1 MHLENL
7 NAKFI
12 SSFDNHI
19 KTKIYYKSIDSTQL
33 ECWRLS
39 KKKQITSG
47 TMIISDI
54 QTSAIGTHGR
64 RWFTNEKGN
73 IALSMYFKPEGLV
86 LEEIRDL
93 PIKIAEFL
101 IAQIYFLIG
110 ITLEIKC
117 PNDLMWHGKKVGGIL
132 VETKVQAGFV
142 NEIVIGIGINVA
154 QKEFPSEI
162 ENIATSI
169 NNILCEIGGFK

>member
-12 SSFDNHI
+12 SFFDNHI

-47 TMIISDI
+47 TMIISDV

-64 RWFTNEKGN
+64 RWITNEKGN
-73 IALSMYFKPEGLV
+73 IALSMYFKPESLV

-93 PIKIAEFL
+93 PIEIAEFL
-101 IAQIYFLIG
+101 IAQIYLLTG
-110 ITLEIKC
+110 VNLEIKH
-117 PNDLMWHGKKVGGIL
+117 PNDLMWNGKKVGGIL
-132 VETKVQAGFV
+132 VETKVQSGFV
-142 NEIVIGIGINVA
+142 NEIVIGIGVNVM
-154 QKEFPSEI
+154 QKEFPDEI
-162 ENIATSI
+162 KEIATSI
-169 NNILCEIGGFK
+169 NNILCECGGV

>member
-1 MHLENL
+1 MQLENL

-19 KTKIYYKSIDSTQL
+19 KTKKYYKSIDSTQL

-64 RWFTNEKGN
+64 RWVTNEKGN
-73 IALSMYFKPEGLV
+73 IA
-86 LEEIRDL
+86 
-93 PIKIAEFL
+93 PIYIL
-101 IAQIYFLIG
+101 TG
-110 ITLEIKC
+110 ITLEIKY
-117 PNDLMWHGKKVGGIL
+117 PNDLMWKGIL
-132 VETKVQAGFV
+132 LKLKKLQR
-142 NEIVIGIGINVA
+142 
-154 QKEFPSEI
+154 
-162 ENIATSI
+162 
-169 NNILCEIGGFK
+169 L

>member
-7 NAKFI
+7 NVKFI
-12 SSFDNHI
+12 SSFDTHI
-19 KTKIYYKSIDSTQL
+19 KNKIYYKSIDSTQL

-54 QTSAIGTHGR
+54 QTAAIGTHGR
-64 RWFTNEKGN
+64 RWVTNEKGN
-73 IALSMYFKPEGLV
+73 IALSMYFKPEGLI

-101 IAQIYFLIG
+101 ISQIYTLTG

-117 PNDLMWHGKKVGGIL
+117 PNDLMWRGKKVGGIL

-142 NEIVIGIGINVA
+142 NEIVIGIGINVM
-154 QKEFPSEI
+154 QKEFPDEI
-162 ENIATSI
+162 KEVATSI
-169 NNILCEIGGFK
+169 NNILCECGGV

>member
-64 RWFTNEKGN
+64 RWITNQNGN
-73 IALSMYFKPEGLV
+73 IALSMYYKPENLV

-93 PIKIAEFL
+93 PIMIAEFL
-101 IAQIYFLIG
+101 IAQIYSLTG
-110 ITLEIKC
+110 ITLEIKY

-132 VETKVQAGFV
+132 VETKDQSVFV
-142 NEIVIGIGINVA
+142 NEIV
-154 QKEFPSEI
+154 KS
-162 ENIATSI
+162 
-169 NNILCEIGGFK
+169 KR

>member
-73 IALSMYFKPEGLV
+73 IALSMYFKPENLI
-86 LEEIRDL
+86 LEEIKDL
-93 PIKIAEFL
+93 PIQIAEFL
-101 IAQIYFLIG
+101 IAQIYRLTG
-110 ITLEIKC
+110 ITLEIKY
-117 PNDLMWHGKKVGGIL
+117 PNDLMWCGKKVGGIL
-132 VETKVQAGFV
+132 VETKVQSGFV
-142 NEIVIGIGINVA
+142 NEIVIGIGINVM
-154 QKEFPSEI
+154 QKEFPEEI
-162 ENIATSI
+162 KETATSI
-169 NNILCEIGGFK
+169 NNILCECGGM